1 MGVTP
6 GTRPTGPA
14 LKAASVAGGPEVA
27 AAANAEQQRRQIDKI
42 KAKRPKRPPG
52 SGSTPATP
60 PEQIPTTEELQQRQA
75 NPPPASPG
83 GGFSVPAVPA
93 AAQTG
98 SGFLLG
104 VLVWAGA
111 LAYLRGGLPEV
122 RRLAAAKF
130 LNRTTTGG

>member
-42 KAKRPKRPPG
+42 KARRKATRPGRDRRNPRRSQPRP
-52 SGSTPATP
+52 TP
-60 PEQIPTTEELQQRQA
+60 PAPT
-75 NPPPASPG
+75 PPPASPG